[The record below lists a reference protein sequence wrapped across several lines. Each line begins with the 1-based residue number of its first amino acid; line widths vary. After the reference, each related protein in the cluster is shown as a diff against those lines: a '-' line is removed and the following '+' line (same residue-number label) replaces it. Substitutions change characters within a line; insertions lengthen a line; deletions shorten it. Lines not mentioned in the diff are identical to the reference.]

1 MDKRKFFARTL
12 IMLFTISVFLF
23 LLVSNSLTTTTT
35 RFVKQDKD
43 EIYARYT
50 ALYFRT
56 SIKEAAIAYE
66 NGKAYISFEV
76 FNYEGTWVTQRDI
89 EYIVRIDEVDYYYND
104 GSNYVPIKDKA
115 NHTGPVYVKD
125 VWGNNVEV
133 GKDTLKYDSDLVE
146 FQGESVTHNILD
158 GEGNKTG
165 EYTNQYFTYEP
176 LGATGVSKTHKL
188 TVELNRLNPIE
199 TLGKDENVSLV
210 IELVKPY
217 RQIYVINLTISD
229 KIITFASNDSEKFE
243 TALKTIKCQ
252 TVNVFSHTYN
262 GENRVT
268 ASSEDSLNGKNY
280 LSEGVLVEF
289 VFNGLYLDEH
299 HLGTIHMP
307 SNGSSYSNIDITQP
321 FIIPQN
327 GDAVTYNG
335 NTGTLR
341 MYVPQASEFELYF
354 LPIAEQYSVKVN
366 IKVSLEE
373 KGYTLYDDLIAGY
386 THTDNYYTIMSH
398 PDSND

>member
-1 MDKRKFFARTL
+1 MNKRKFFARTL
-12 IMLFTISVFLF
+12 IMLFTLSVFLF
-23 LLVSNSLTTTTT
+23 LLLSNSLTTTST

-43 EIYARYT
+43 EIYAKYT

-56 SIKEAAIAYE
+56 SVKEAAIAYE

-89 EYIVRIDEVDYYYND
+89 EYKVRINEVDYYYND
-104 GSNYVPIKDKA
+104 GSNYVPIEDKV

-133 GKDTLKYDSDLVE
+133 GEDTLKYNSDLIE
-146 FQGESVTHNILD
+146 FQGESVTRNILD

-176 LGATGVSKTHKL
+176 LGATGVSKSHKL
-188 TVELNRLNPIE
+188 TVELNRINPIE
-199 TLGKDENVSLV
+199 TLGEDEKVSLV
-210 IELVKPY
+210 IELVQPY
-217 RQIYVINLTISD
+217 RQIYVINLTITD

-243 TALKTIKCQ
+243 TALETIKCQ

-262 GENRVT
+262 NKNRVT
-268 ASSEDSLNGKNY
+268 VSDYDSLNGKKY

-289 VFNGLYLDEH
+289 VFDGLYLDENN
-299 HLGTIHMP
+299 LGTIHMP

-327 GDAVTYNG
+327 GDAVTYND

-354 LPIAEQYSVKVN
+354 LPITEQYSVKVN
-366 IKVSLEE
+366 IQVSLEI
-373 KGYTLYDDLIAGY
+373 GYTLYDDLIAGY
-386 THTDNYYTIMSH
+386 THTDDYYTIMSH